1 MFKKYIAVNSKMD
14 TISEKIKTSL
24 SAKIFYVVAGIIA
37 GVVFIAG
44 LFGLSTKTNNYG
56 KNNIIPALIIYTLV
70 TVIVSSSI
78 VYIVQ
83 GQILSSDPKISRQ
96 GILTF
101 ITAAGLLLTLGGAA
115 IMYIIYGGQGIVQT
129 QGFNYFASVLIFQF
143 CLMTAIVV
151 ITNKYR
157 TL

>member
-1 MFKKYIAVNSKMD
+1 MD
-14 TISEKIKTSL
+14 TVTEKIKTSIT
-24 SAKIFYVVAGIIA
+24 AQIVYVVAGIIA
-37 GVVFIAG
+37 GIVLIAG
-44 LFGLSTKTNNYG
+44 LFGLSVKSNNYG
-56 KNNIIPALIIYTLV
+56 KNNIIPVLIFYTLI
-70 TVIVSSSI
+70 TVGIGSAI

-83 GQILSSDPKISRQ
+83 GQILSSDPKINRT

-101 ITAAGLLLTLGGAA
+101 ITAAGMLLTLGGAA
-115 IMYIIYGGQGIVQT
+115 IMYIVYGGQGIIQT
-129 QGFNYFASVLIFQF
+129 QGFNYFASFLIFQF

>member
-1 MFKKYIAVNSKMD
+1 MD
-14 TISEKIKTSL
+14 TITEKIKTSIT
-24 SAKIFYVVAGIIA
+24 AQIVYVVAGII
-37 GVVFIAG
+37 GGIVLIAG

-56 KNNIIPALIIYTLV
+56 KNNIIPALIFYTLI
-70 TVIVSSSI
+70 TVVVGSSI

-101 ITAAGLLLTLGGAA
+101 ITAAGLLLMLGGAA
-115 IMYIIYGGQGIVQT
+115 IMYIVYGGQGIVQT

-151 ITNKYR
+151 VTNKYR

>member
-1 MFKKYIAVNSKMD
+1 MD
-14 TISEKIKTSL
+14 TVTEKIKTSIT
-24 SAKIFYVVAGIIA
+24 AQIVYVVAGII
-37 GVVFIAG
+37 GGIVLIAG

-56 KNNIIPALIIYTLV
+56 KNYIIPALIFYTLI
-70 TVIVSSSI
+70 TVVVGSSI

-101 ITAAGLLLTLGGAA
+101 ITAAGLLLMLGGAA
-115 IMYIIYGGQGIVQT
+115 IMYIVYGGQGIVQT